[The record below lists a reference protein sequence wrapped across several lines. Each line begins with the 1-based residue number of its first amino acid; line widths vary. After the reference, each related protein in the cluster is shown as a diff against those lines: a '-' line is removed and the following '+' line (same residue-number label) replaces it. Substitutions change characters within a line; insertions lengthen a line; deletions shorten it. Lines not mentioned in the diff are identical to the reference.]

1 MIYAT
6 CRYAPA
12 ELFAGFGEPVE
23 RLDPTPSVFSCAES
37 CSHPNMCG
45 FSKAVIEDINDR
57 GIRRI
62 VLTDC
67 CDAMRRTCDVLKA
80 RDDMEFVHMISL
92 PHLTGDREIRL
103 FAGQLKALKDAY
115 AAFSGIPFDL
125 TKAEEA
131 FRQSA
136 VEKRTIPEGPWV
148 AVDGAHASAELMR
161 QIRAVFPDADVV
173 NETCT
178 GIRSLSYEPPAFRDT
193 GNPSAEDSLQRES
206 VSAEDDFFL
215 RYARALLTQTYPCM
229 RMLSGSTG
237 RVEAGISAGQAGPGG
252 SAERAGSGDSAQKTA
267 QQNPPLGTI
276 FHTIKFC
283 DFYSFRYMNKKNSGA
298 PLVKIETDSSLQS
311 GGQLLTRLEAFREEL
326 DMKTGK
332 DIAMK
337 IQKKAGNGP
346 VYTAGIDSGSTS
358 TDAVIMNADRR
369 ILGRA
374 IIPTGAGAV
383 NTASRALETALDEAG
398 LTRDDLAS
406 IVSTGYGRATI
417 GIDGAEDVTE
427 ITCHARGAVYLDP
440 SARTV
445 IDIGG
450 QDSKVISVDEQGHVL
465 NFVMN
470 DKCAAGTGRFLEQQ
484 ARALELSMPEMSRR
498 GLEWKKDISISSM
511 CTVFAE
517 SEVVSLVARSV
528 DTADII
534 HGLNKAIASKTAGLA
549 ARVKKKPG
557 YILTGGVAKNEGVV
571 KCLEEKLGAPVS
583 VSPDA
588 QLCGAIGAALIAL
601 DAYSL

>member
-1 MIYAT
+1 MIYIT

-23 RLDPTPSVFSCAES
+23 RLDPTPSGFSCAES

-45 FSKAVIEDINDR
+45 FSKAVIEDVNDR

-80 RDDMEFVHMISL
+80 RDDMEFVRMISL
-92 PHLTGDREIRL
+92 PHMTGEREIRL
-103 FAGQLKALKDAY
+103 FAAQLKALKDDY
-115 AAFSGIPFDL
+115 AAFSGQTFDL
-125 TKAEEA
+125 AKAEEA
-131 FRQSA
+131 FRKASE
-136 VEKRTIPEGPWV
+136 EKLQTPAGPWI
-148 AVDGAHASAELMR
+148 AVGGAHASAELMR
-161 QIRAVFPDADVV
+161 QIREVFPDVSVV

-178 GIRSLSYEPPAFRDT
+178 GNRSLSYEPLPT
-193 GNPSAEDSLQRES
+193 ENGKSGKCET
-206 VSAEDDFFL
+206 DFFL
-215 RYARALLTQTYPCM
+215 RYARALLTQAYPCM
-229 RMLSGSTG
+229 RMLDSSTG
-237 RVEAGISAGQAGPGG
+237 RQE
-252 SAERAGSGDSAQKTA
+252 KK
-267 QQNPPLGTI
+267 NPPLGTI

-283 DFYSFRYMNKKNSGA
+283 DYYSFRYLNEKNSGA

-332 DIAMK
+332 DIAMH
-337 IQKKAGNGP
+337 IQKKSGDGP

-358 TDAVIMNADRR
+358 TDAVIMNADRK

-383 NTASRALETALDEAG
+383 NTASRALETALSEAV
-398 LTRDDLAS
+398 LHKEDLSA
-406 IVSTGYGRATI
+406 IVSTGYGRTTI

-427 ITCHARGAVYLDP
+427 ITCHAKGAVYLDP
-440 SARTV
+440 EARTV

-450 QDSKVISVDEQGHVL
+450 QDSKVISIDEQGHVL

-498 GLEWKKDISISSM
+498 GLEWKKDINISSM

-517 SEVVSLVARSV
+517 SEVVSLVAQNV

-549 ARVKKKPG
+549 ARVKKQPG

-571 KCLEEKLGAPVS
+571 KCLEEKLGAPVF

-601 DAYSL
+601 DA

>member
-1 MIYAT
+1 
-6 CRYAPA
+6 
-12 ELFAGFGEPVE
+12 
-23 RLDPTPSVFSCAES
+23 
-37 CSHPNMCG
+37 
-45 FSKAVIEDINDR
+45 
-57 GIRRI
+57 
-62 VLTDC
+62 
-67 CDAMRRTCDVLKA
+67 
-80 RDDMEFVHMISL
+80 
-92 PHLTGDREIRL
+92 
-103 FAGQLKALKDAY
+103 
-115 AAFSGIPFDL
+115 
-125 TKAEEA
+125 
-131 FRQSA
+131 
-136 VEKRTIPEGPWV
+136 
-148 AVDGAHASAELMR
+148 
-161 QIRAVFPDADVV
+161 
-173 NETCT
+173 
-178 GIRSLSYEPPAFRDT
+178 
-193 GNPSAEDSLQRES
+193 
-206 VSAEDDFFL
+206 
-215 RYARALLTQTYPCM
+215 M
-229 RMLSGSTG
+229 RMLDSSTG
-237 RVEAGISAGQAGPGG
+237 RQE
-252 SAERAGSGDSAQKTA
+252 KK
-267 QQNPPLGTI
+267 NPPLGTI

-283 DFYSFRYMNKKNSGA
+283 DYYSFRYLNEKNSGA

-332 DIAMK
+332 DIAMH
-337 IQKKAGNGP
+337 IQKKSGDGP

-358 TDAVIMNADRR
+358 TDAVIMNADRK

-383 NTASRALETALDEAG
+383 NTASRALETALSEAG
-398 LTRDDLAS
+398 LHKEDLSA
-406 IVSTGYGRATI
+406 IVSTGYGRTTI

-427 ITCHARGAVYLDP
+427 ITCHAKGAVYLDP
-440 SARTV
+440 EARTV

-450 QDSKVISVDEQGHVL
+450 QDSKVISIDEQGHVL

-498 GLEWKKDISISSM
+498 GLEWKKDINISSM

-517 SEVVSLVARSV
+517 SEVVSLVAQNV

-549 ARVKKKPG
+549 ARVKKQPG

-571 KCLEEKLGAPVS
+571 KCLEEKLGAPVF

-601 DAYSL
+601 DA

>member
-1 MIYAT
+1 MIYIT

-23 RLDPTPSVFSCAES
+23 RLDPTPSGFSCAES

-45 FSKAVIEDINDR
+45 FSKAVIEDVNDR

-80 RDDMEFVHMISL
+80 RDDMEFVRMISL
-92 PHLTGDREIRL
+92 PHMTGEREIHL
-103 FAGQLKALKDAY
+103 FAAQLKALKDDY
-115 AAFSGIPFDL
+115 AAFSGLTFDL
-125 TKAEEA
+125 AKAEEA
-131 FRQSA
+131 FRKASE
-136 VEKRTIPEGPWV
+136 EKLQTPDGPWI
-148 AVDGAHASAELMR
+148 AVGGAHASAKLMR
-161 QIRAVFPDADVV
+161 QIREVFPDVSVV

-178 GIRSLSYEPPAFRDT
+178 GNRSLSYEPLPT
-193 GNPSAEDSLQRES
+193 ENGKSGKCET
-206 VSAEDDFFL
+206 DFFL
-215 RYARALLTQTYPCM
+215 RYARALLTQAYPCM
-229 RMLSGSTG
+229 RMLDSSTG
-237 RVEAGISAGQAGPGG
+237 RQE
-252 SAERAGSGDSAQKTA
+252 KK
-267 QQNPPLGTI
+267 NPPLGTI

-283 DFYSFRYMNKKNSGA
+283 DYYSFRYLNEKNSGA

-332 DIAMK
+332 DIAMH
-337 IQKKAGNGP
+337 IQKKSGDGP

-358 TDAVIMNADRR
+358 TDAVIMNADRK

-383 NTASRALETALDEAG
+383 NTASRALETALSEAV
-398 LTRDDLAS
+398 LHKEDLSA
-406 IVSTGYGRATI
+406 IVSTGYGRTTI

-427 ITCHARGAVYLDP
+427 ITCHAKGAVYLDP
-440 SARTV
+440 EARTV

-450 QDSKVISVDEQGHVL
+450 QDSKVISIDEQGHVL

-498 GLEWKKDISISSM
+498 GLEWKKDINISSM

-517 SEVVSLVARSV
+517 SEVVSLVAQNV

-549 ARVKKKPG
+549 ARVKKQPG

-571 KCLEEKLGAPVS
+571 KCLEEKLGAPVF

-601 DAYSL
+601 DT

>member
-1 MIYAT
+1 MIYIT

-23 RLDPTPSVFSCAES
+23 RLDPTPSGFSCAES

-45 FSKAVIEDINDR
+45 FSKAVIEDVNDR

-80 RDDMEFVHMISL
+80 RDDMEFVRMISL
-92 PHLTGDREIRL
+92 PHMTGEREIRL
-103 FAGQLKALKDAY
+103 FAAQLKALKDDY
-115 AAFSGIPFDL
+115 AAFSGLTFDL
-125 TKAEEA
+125 AKAEEA
-131 FRQSA
+131 FRKASE
-136 VEKRTIPEGPWV
+136 EKLQTPDGPWI
-148 AVDGAHASAELMR
+148 AVGGAHASAKLMR
-161 QIRAVFPDADVV
+161 QIREVFPDVSVV

-178 GIRSLSYEPPAFRDT
+178 GNRSLSYEPLPT
-193 GNPSAEDSLQRES
+193 ENGKSGKCET
-206 VSAEDDFFL
+206 DFFL
-215 RYARALLTQTYPCM
+215 RYARALLTQAYPCM
-229 RMLSGSTG
+229 RMLDSSTG
-237 RVEAGISAGQAGPGG
+237 RQE
-252 SAERAGSGDSAQKTA
+252 KK
-267 QQNPPLGTI
+267 NPPLGTI

-283 DFYSFRYMNKKNSGA
+283 DYYSFRYLNEKNSGA

-332 DIAMK
+332 DIAMH
-337 IQKKAGNGP
+337 IQKKSGDGP

-358 TDAVIMNADRR
+358 TDAVIMNADRK

-383 NTASRALETALDEAG
+383 NTASRALGTALSEAV
-398 LTRDDLAS
+398 LHKEDLSA
-406 IVSTGYGRATI
+406 IVSTGYGRTTS
-417 GIDGAEDVTE
+417 GIDGAED
-427 ITCHARGAVYLDP
+427 
-440 SARTV
+440 
-445 IDIGG
+445 
-450 QDSKVISVDEQGHVL
+450 
-465 NFVMN
+465 
-470 DKCAAGTGRFLEQQ
+470 AAGTGRFLEQQ

-498 GLEWKKDISISSM
+498 GLEWKKDINISSM

-517 SEVVSLVARSV
+517 SEVVSLVAQNV

-549 ARVKKKPG
+549 ARVKKQPG

-571 KCLEEKLGAPVS
+571 KCLEEKLGAPVF

-601 DAYSL
+601 DA

>member
-1 MIYAT
+1 MIYIT

-23 RLDPTPSVFSCAES
+23 RLDPTPSGFSCAES

-45 FSKAVIEDINDR
+45 FSKAVIEDVNDR

-80 RDDMEFVHMISL
+80 RDDMEFVRMISL
-92 PHLTGDREIRL
+92 PHMTGEREIRL
-103 FAGQLKALKDAY
+103 FAAQLKALKDDY
-115 AAFSGIPFDL
+115 AAFSGQTFDL
-125 TKAEEA
+125 AKAEEA
-131 FRQSA
+131 FRKASE
-136 VEKRTIPEGPWV
+136 EKLQTPAGPWI
-148 AVDGAHASAELMR
+148 AVGGAHASAELMR
-161 QIRAVFPDADVV
+161 QIREVFPDVSVV

-178 GIRSLSYEPPAFRDT
+178 GNRSLSYEPLPT
-193 GNPSAEDSLQRES
+193 ENGKSGKCET
-206 VSAEDDFFL
+206 DFFL

-229 RMLSGSTG
+229 RMLDSSTG
-237 RVEAGISAGQAGPGG
+237 RQE
-252 SAERAGSGDSAQKTA
+252 KK
-267 QQNPPLGTI
+267 NPPLGTI

-283 DFYSFRYMNKKNSGA
+283 DYYSFRYLNEKNSGA

-332 DIAMK
+332 DIAMH
-337 IQKKAGNGP
+337 IQKKSGDGP

-358 TDAVIMNADRR
+358 TDAVIMNADRK

-383 NTASRALETALDEAG
+383 NTASRALETALSEAG
-398 LTRDDLAS
+398 LHKEDLSA
-406 IVSTGYGRATI
+406 IVSTGYGRTTI

-427 ITCHARGAVYLDP
+427 ITCHAKGAVYLDP
-440 SARTV
+440 EARTV

-450 QDSKVISVDEQGHVL
+450 QDSKVISIDEQGHVL

-498 GLEWKKDISISSM
+498 GLEWKKDINISSM

-517 SEVVSLVARSV
+517 SEVVSLVAQNV

-549 ARVKKKPG
+549 ARVKKQPG

-571 KCLEEKLGAPVS
+571 KCLEEKLGAPVF

-601 DAYSL
+601 DA

>member
-1 MIYAT
+1 MIYIT

-23 RLDPTPSVFSCAES
+23 RLDPTPSGFSCAES

-80 RDDMEFVHMISL
+80 RDDMEFVRMISL
-92 PHLTGDREIRL
+92 PHMTGEREIRL
-103 FAGQLKALKDAY
+103 FAAQLKALKDDY
-115 AAFSGIPFDL
+115 AAFSGQTFDL
-125 TKAEEA
+125 AKAEEA
-131 FRQSA
+131 FRKASEEKLQTPAGSWIA
-136 VEKRTIPEGPWV
+136 VG
-148 AVDGAHASAELMR
+148 GAHASAELMR
-161 QIRAVFPDADVV
+161 QIREVFPDVSVV

-178 GIRSLSYEPPAFRDT
+178 GNRSLSYEPLPT
-193 GNPSAEDSLQRES
+193 ENGKSGKCET
-206 VSAEDDFFL
+206 DFFL

-229 RMLSGSTG
+229 RMLDSSTG
-237 RVEAGISAGQAGPGG
+237 RQE
-252 SAERAGSGDSAQKTA
+252 KK
-267 QQNPPLGTI
+267 NPPLGTI

-283 DFYSFRYMNKKNSGA
+283 DYYSFRYLNEKNSGA

-332 DIAMK
+332 DIAMH
-337 IQKKAGNGP
+337 IQKKSGDGP

-358 TDAVIMNADRR
+358 TDAVIMNADRK

-383 NTASRALETALDEAG
+383 NTASRALETALSEAG
-398 LTRDDLAS
+398 LHKEDLSA
-406 IVSTGYGRATI
+406 IVSTGYGRTTI

-427 ITCHARGAVYLDP
+427 ITCHAKGAVYLDP
-440 SARTV
+440 EARTV

-450 QDSKVISVDEQGHVL
+450 QDSKVISIDEQGHVL

-498 GLEWKKDISISSM
+498 GLEWKKDINISSM

-517 SEVVSLVARSV
+517 SEVVSLVAQNV

-549 ARVKKKPG
+549 ARVKKQPG

-571 KCLEEKLGAPVS
+571 KCLEEKLGAPVF

-601 DAYSL
+601 DA

>member
-1 MIYAT
+1 MIYIT

-23 RLDPTPSVFSCAES
+23 RLDPTPSGFSCAES

-80 RDDMEFVHMISL
+80 RDDMEFVRMISL
-92 PHLTGDREIRL
+92 PHMTGEREIRL
-103 FAGQLKALKDAY
+103 FAAQLKALKDDY
-115 AAFSGIPFDL
+115 AAFSGQTFDL
-125 TKAEEA
+125 AKAEEA
-131 FRQSA
+131 FRKASE
-136 VEKRTIPEGPWV
+136 EKLQTPAGPWI
-148 AVDGAHASAELMR
+148 AVGGAHASAELMR
-161 QIRAVFPDADVV
+161 QIREVFPDVSVV

-178 GIRSLSYEPPAFRDT
+178 GNRSLSYEPLPT
-193 GNPSAEDSLQRES
+193 ENGKSGKCET
-206 VSAEDDFFL
+206 DFFL

-229 RMLSGSTG
+229 RMLDSSTG
-237 RVEAGISAGQAGPGG
+237 RQE
-252 SAERAGSGDSAQKTA
+252 KK
-267 QQNPPLGTI
+267 NPPLGTI

-283 DFYSFRYMNKKNSGA
+283 DYYSFRYLNEKNSGA

-332 DIAMK
+332 DIAMH
-337 IQKKAGNGP
+337 IQKKSGDGP

-358 TDAVIMNADRR
+358 TDAVIMNADRK

-383 NTASRALETALDEAG
+383 NTASRALETALSEAV
-398 LTRDDLAS
+398 LHKEDLSA
-406 IVSTGYGRATI
+406 IVSTGYGRTTI

-427 ITCHARGAVYLDP
+427 ITCHAKGAVYLDP
-440 SARTV
+440 EARTV

-450 QDSKVISVDEQGHVL
+450 QDSKVISIDEQGHVL

-498 GLEWKKDISISSM
+498 GLEWKKDINISSM

-517 SEVVSLVARSV
+517 SEVVSLVAQNV

-549 ARVKKKPG
+549 ARVKKQPG

-571 KCLEEKLGAPVS
+571 KCLEEKLGAPVF

-601 DAYSL
+601 DA

>member
-1 MIYAT
+1 MIYIT

-23 RLDPTPSVFSCAES
+23 RLDPTPSGFSCAES

-45 FSKAVIEDINDR
+45 FSKAVIEDVNDR

-80 RDDMEFVHMISL
+80 RDDMEFVRMISL
-92 PHLTGDREIRL
+92 PHMTGEREIRL
-103 FAGQLKALKDAY
+103 FAAQLKALKDDY
-115 AAFSGIPFDL
+115 AAFSGQTFDL
-125 TKAEEA
+125 AKAEEA
-131 FRQSA
+131 FRKASE
-136 VEKRTIPEGPWV
+136 EKLQTPDGPWI
-148 AVDGAHASAELMR
+148 AVGGAHASAKLMR
-161 QIRAVFPDADVV
+161 QIREVFPDVSVV

-178 GIRSLSYEPPAFRDT
+178 GNRSLSYEPLPTENGKSGKCETEFCGRSDIPEKKST
-193 GNPSAEDSLQRES
+193 TPGGENTSLKEQTDSP
-206 VSAEDDFFL
+206 EDDFFL
-215 RYARALLTQTYPCM
+215 RYARALLTQAYPCM
-229 RMLSGSTG
+229 RMLDSSTG
-237 RVEAGISAGQAGPGG
+237 RQE
-252 SAERAGSGDSAQKTA
+252 KK
-267 QQNPPLGTI
+267 NPPLGTI

-283 DFYSFRYMNKKNSGA
+283 DYYSFRYLNEKNSGA

-332 DIAMK
+332 DIAMH
-337 IQKKAGNGP
+337 IQKKSGDGP

-358 TDAVIMNADRR
+358 TDAVIMNADRK

-383 NTASRALETALDEAG
+383 NTASRALETALSEAG
-398 LTRDDLAS
+398 LHKEDLSA
-406 IVSTGYGRATI
+406 IVSTGYGRTTI

-427 ITCHARGAVYLDP
+427 ITCHAKGAVYLDP
-440 SARTV
+440 EARTV

-450 QDSKVISVDEQGHVL
+450 QDSKVISIDEQGHVL

-498 GLEWKKDISISSM
+498 GLEWKKDINISSM

-517 SEVVSLVARSV
+517 SEVVSLVAKNV

-549 ARVKKKPG
+549 ARVKKQPG

-571 KCLEEKLGAPVS
+571 KCLEEKLGAPVF

-601 DAYSL
+601 DA

>member
-1 MIYAT
+1 
-6 CRYAPA
+6 
-12 ELFAGFGEPVE
+12 
-23 RLDPTPSVFSCAES
+23 
-37 CSHPNMCG
+37 MCG

-80 RDDMEFVHMISL
+80 RDDMEFVRMISL
-92 PHLTGDREIRL
+92 PHMTGEREIRL
-103 FAGQLKALKDAY
+103 FAAQLKALKDDY
-115 AAFSGIPFDL
+115 AAFSGQTFDL
-125 TKAEEA
+125 AKAEEA
-131 FRQSA
+131 FRKASE
-136 VEKRTIPEGPWV
+136 EKLQTPDGPWI
-148 AVDGAHASAELMR
+148 AVGGAHASAKLMR
-161 QIRAVFPDADVV
+161 QIREVFPDVSVV

-178 GIRSLSYEPPAFRDT
+178 GNRSLSYEPLPT
-193 GNPSAEDSLQRES
+193 ENGKSGKCET
-206 VSAEDDFFL
+206 DFFL
-215 RYARALLTQTYPCM
+215 RYARALLTQAYPCM
-229 RMLSGSTG
+229 RMLDSSTG
-237 RVEAGISAGQAGPGG
+237 RQE
-252 SAERAGSGDSAQKTA
+252 KK
-267 QQNPPLGTI
+267 NPPLGTI

-283 DFYSFRYMNKKNSGA
+283 DYYSFRYLNVKNSGA

-332 DIAMK
+332 DIAMH
-337 IQKKAGNGP
+337 IQKKSGDGP

-358 TDAVIMNADRR
+358 TDAVIMNADRK

-383 NTASRALETALDEAG
+383 NTASRALETALNEAV
-398 LTRDDLAS
+398 LHKEDLSA
-406 IVSTGYGRATI
+406 IVSTGYGRTTI

-427 ITCHARGAVYLDP
+427 ITCHAKGAVYLDP
-440 SARTV
+440 EARTV

-450 QDSKVISVDEQGHVL
+450 QDSKVISIDEQGHVL

-498 GLEWKKDISISSM
+498 GLEWKKDINISSM

-517 SEVVSLVARSV
+517 SEVVSLVAQNV

-549 ARVKKKPG
+549 ARVKKQPG

-571 KCLEEKLGAPVS
+571 KCLEEKLGAPVF

-601 DAYSL
+601 DA

>member
-1 MIYAT
+1 MIYIT

-23 RLDPTPSVFSCAES
+23 RLDPTPSGFSCAES

-80 RDDMEFVHMISL
+80 RDDMEFVRMISL
-92 PHLTGDREIRL
+92 PHMTGEREIRL
-103 FAGQLKALKDAY
+103 FAAQLKALKDDY
-115 AAFSGIPFDL
+115 AAFSGQTFDL
-125 TKAEEA
+125 AKAEEA
-131 FRQSA
+131 FRKASE
-136 VEKRTIPEGPWV
+136 EKLQTPAGPWI
-148 AVDGAHASAELMR
+148 AVGGAHASAELMR
-161 QIRAVFPDADVV
+161 QIREVFPDVSVV

-178 GIRSLSYEPPAFRDT
+178 GNRSLSYEPLPT
-193 GNPSAEDSLQRES
+193 ENGKSGKCET
-206 VSAEDDFFL
+206 DFFL

-229 RMLSGSTG
+229 RMLDSSTG
-237 RVEAGISAGQAGPGG
+237 RQE
-252 SAERAGSGDSAQKTA
+252 KK
-267 QQNPPLGTI
+267 NPPLGTI

-283 DFYSFRYMNKKNSGA
+283 DYYSFRYLNEKNSGA

-332 DIAMK
+332 DIAMH
-337 IQKKAGNGP
+337 IQKKSGDGP

-358 TDAVIMNADRR
+358 TDAVIMNADRK

-383 NTASRALETALDEAG
+383 NTASRALETALSEAG
-398 LTRDDLAS
+398 LHKEDLSA
-406 IVSTGYGRATI
+406 IVSTGYGRTTI

-427 ITCHARGAVYLDP
+427 ITCHAKGAVYLDP
-440 SARTV
+440 EARTV

-450 QDSKVISVDEQGHVL
+450 QDSKVISIDEQGHVL

-498 GLEWKKDISISSM
+498 GLEWKKDINISSM

-517 SEVVSLVARSV
+517 SEVVSLVAQNV

-549 ARVKKKPG
+549 ARVKKQPG

-571 KCLEEKLGAPVS
+571 KCLEEKLGAPVF

-601 DAYSL
+601 DA